1 MNKHFTLEALSQW
14 VNIIKQCAER
24 DDDLKTS
31 VFPSTVDTELSII
44 AGWKSGFGPAYA
56 DLLCV
61 SNSDPSLAMC
71 IKIVKNPGFKTITQ
85 FAARDFDSFEQPG
98 YFGSEE
104 DFCIALELEDDP
116 AAVAEFYK
124 TEWER
129 LTCSMED

>member
-1 MNKHFTLEALSQW
+1 MNKHFTLESLSQW
-14 VNIIKQCAER
+14 VNILKQCAER
-24 DDDLKTS
+24 DDDFRTS

-44 AGWKSGFGPAYA
+44 GGWKSGFGPAYS

-61 SNSDPSLAMC
+61 SQSDTSLALC

-85 FAARDFDSFEQPG
+85 FATRDFDSFEQPVWL
-98 YFGSEE
+98 GSEE
-104 DFCIALELEDDP
+104 DYCIALELEDDP

-129 LTCSMED
+129 LMRSMED

>member
-1 MNKHFTLEALSQW
+1 MNKSFTLEELTLW

-24 DDDLKTS
+24 DDGFKTA
-31 VFPSTVDTELSII
+31 VFPNTVDTELSII
-44 AGWKSGFGPAYA
+44 AGWKPGFGPAYS

-61 SNSDPSLAMC
+61 SHSNPTLAMC

-85 FAARDFDSFEQPG
+85 FAARDFGSFEQPG
-98 YFGSEE
+98 WLGSEE

-129 LTCSMED
+129 LTYSMED